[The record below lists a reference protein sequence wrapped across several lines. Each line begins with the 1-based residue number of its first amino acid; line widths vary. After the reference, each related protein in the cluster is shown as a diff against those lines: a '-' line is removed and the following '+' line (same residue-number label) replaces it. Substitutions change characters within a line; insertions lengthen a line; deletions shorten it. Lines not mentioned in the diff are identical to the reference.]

1 MDQMTREM
9 ASLAREIRTL
19 REARAAFM
27 GELTNKV
34 SELRDGVRQMQ
45 RDFRK
50 GREHMAR
57 AMKAESRA
65 FLTHLKDTV
74 GELEQRALGVRREFA
89 ADLAGARAA
98 WAGNGSPAPMQAR
111 KAERSRKHRSRG

>member
-9 ASLAREIRTL
+9 ASLAREIGTL

-34 SELRDGVRQMQ
+34 SELRDGVQQMQ
-45 RDFRK
+45 KDFRK

-57 AMKAESRA
+57 TMKAESRA
-65 FLTHLKDTV
+65 FLTRLKDTV
-74 GELEQRALGVRREFA
+74 GELEQRALGMRREFA
-89 ADLAGARAA
+89 ADMAGARAA
-98 WAGNGSPAPMQAR
+98 WAGHGSSAR
-111 KAERSRKHRSRG
+111 SDTGKAERSRKHKNKG

>member
-9 ASLAREIRTL
+9 ASLAREIGIL
-19 REARAAFM
+19 REARATFM

-34 SELRDGVRQMQ
+34 SELRDGVQQM
-45 RDFRK
+45 RKDFRN

-57 AMKAESRA
+57 TMKAESRA
-65 FLTHLKDTV
+65 FLTQLKDTV

-89 ADLAGARAA
+89 ADLAGAHAA
-98 WAGNGSPAPMQAR
+98 WTGKGSSAHNHAR
-111 KAERSRKHRSRG
+111 KAEHSRKHKGRG